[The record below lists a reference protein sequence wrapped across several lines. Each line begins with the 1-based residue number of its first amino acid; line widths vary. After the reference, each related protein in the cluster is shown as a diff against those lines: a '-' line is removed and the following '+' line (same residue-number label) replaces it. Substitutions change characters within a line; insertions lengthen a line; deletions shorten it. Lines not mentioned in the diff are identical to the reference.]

1 MRKYYLTNSKN
12 ASKLPSFIPH
22 GSILNW
28 ISFSI
33 EDVDLENLKITVPRL
48 VEIDKGVAIFGFK
61 NWGDPR
67 TEIKVYAT
75 SAEEDNDFEDID
87 VFSFAPEGEELTP
100 LSKITIPMTEKRT
113 NAVISAMKLVAK
125 LSIEDEYDVRYN
137 NLIAKTSRLER
148 ESWKQQLSDEAFC
161 EELSKIKNMNLKSF
175 TSLMQSKNDEY
186 NAEVKRLYIECQQL
200 KQKFYACETI
210 KELNI
215 LFEDYFNVPMHS
227 EQALEIGRE
236 ILNTDSPNTR
246 QDVGYGLNF

>member
-1 MRKYYLTNSKN
+1 MRKYYLTNCKN
-12 ASKLPSFIPH
+12 VSKLSSFTSH
-22 GSILNW
+22 GSIINW

-33 EDVDLENLKITVPRL
+33 NIIDLENLKSSVPRF
-48 VEIDKGVAIFGFK
+48 VEIDKETAIFGFK

-75 SAEEDNDFEDID
+75 SAEEDNQFEDID
-87 VFSFAPEGEELTP
+87 VFSFVPEGKELTP

-125 LSIEDEYDVRYN
+125 LSIEDEYDVRYD

-148 ESWKQQLSDEAFC
+148 ESWKYQLNDQTFC
-161 EELSKIKNMNLKSF
+161 KELSKIKGLNQESFVTTIKNKSE
-175 TSLMQSKNDEY
+175 EY
-186 NAEVKRLYIECQQL
+186 NSEVKRLYIECLQL
-200 KQKFYACETI
+200 KQKFYDCKSI

-215 LFEDYFNVPMHS
+215 LFEDYFNIPMHN

-246 QDVGYGLNF
+246 QNVGYGLNF